1 MTERDDITL
10 LHDFAATESE
20 AAFAALVERHVNL
33 VYSTALRSVGGTHAA
48 EEITQAVFII
58 LARKAGKML
67 RRTVLSGWLYQTTRL
82 TAANFL
88 RGEIRRQNRE
98 QEAYMQSTL
107 NEPGENIWP
116 QIAPL
121 LDDALAK
128 LGGKD
133 RAAIVLRFFEN
144 KDLREVGAALGASE
158 DAAKMRVN
166 RALEK
171 LRKIFGKRGVSL
183 TTALIAGAV
192 SANSV
197 QAAPLGLAATV
208 TAAAAK
214 WAAVS
219 VSTLTLIKG
228 ALKIMAW
235 TKMKTAIV
243 VGVGVLLAAGT
254 TTTLI
259 NKLHKI
265 TQANGIDAYISDE
278 SMNVF
283 RKAPPLLVIQPTHFP
298 RYQGVNGSDDGPGG
312 KAAGRDRT
320 IKDII
325 VEAYNFHT
333 PRIIFPDGM
342 PTNRYD
348 FLATVPDPQRELF
361 KAEIAKTLGYTGHV
375 ETRMVDCL
383 VLKIVESGAG
393 KLRPGKNVPVQEI
406 DPVHGPARNALE
418 YNYPNNFLSVLAEAI
433 EYRLRKPVIDRTGLQ
448 KLYYLVLDWHW
459 KSGREKNNRETNL
472 NALKQAMID
481 QLGLELVPS
490 REPVEM
496 LVVEKVK

>member
-128 LGGKD
+128 LGERD
-133 RAAIVLRFFEN
+133 RNAIVLRFFEN
-144 KDLREVGAALGASE
+144 KNLREVGTALGASE

-171 LRKIFGKRGVSL
+171 LRKFFTKRGVTLSA
-183 TTALIAGAV
+183 TLIAGAV

-197 QAAPLGLAATV
+197 QAAPVGLALTISATAVKGAAVAATV
-208 TAAAAK
+208 TTLVKGTLKLMTYAKLKLAIGITAGILLAGGAATVAIPGNLSRSPSNDMQAITNLQQVLITTVFLKTPTANVDAVINDFTKPKITINPNAK
-214 WAAVS
+214 MFRDLLKQHPDVDYLGSPRITTAPRGEAIASMTKS
-219 VSTLTLIKG
+219 VQIDGTNTEVGIIVDVTPTVLPDSKIS
-228 ALKIMAW
+228 LKIRSE
-235 TKMKTAIV
+235 
-243 VGVGVLLAAGT
+243 LR
-254 TTTLI
+254 
-259 NKLHKI
+259 
-265 TQANGIDAYISDE
+265 E
-278 SMNVF
+278 
-283 RKAPPLLVIQPTHFP
+283 LV
-298 RYQGVNGSDDGPGG
+298 
-312 KAAGRDRT
+312 
-320 IKDII
+320 
-325 VEAYNFHT
+325 
-333 PRIIFPDGM
+333 DGM
-342 PTNRYD
+342 SPSVRVTKAD
-348 FLATVPDPQRELF
+348 EQTELF
-361 KAEIAKTLGYTGHV
+361 KSAETTIVIRK
-375 ETRMVDCL
+375 
-383 VLKIVESGAG
+383 KIGDDGQTV
-393 KLRPGKNVPVQEI
+393 GKNPNDGAETLLIFV
-406 DPVHGPARNALE
+406 NATLVKE
-418 YNYPNNFLSVLAEAI
+418 
-433 EYRLRKPVIDRTGLQ
+433 RLQNIIKRTSQ
-448 KLYYLVLDWHW
+448 
-459 KSGREKNNRETNL
+459 
-472 NALKQAMID
+472 
-481 QLGLELVPS
+481 
-490 REPVEM
+490 
-496 LVVEKVK
+496 